1 MNTGIR
7 ETTDIITSA
16 RITAFDVTAG
26 NPYSSSTISF
36 TFSGELFRANILW
49 NCFWVYSGVFIHTEH
64 TSYVYC
70 ADRD

>member
-36 TFSGELFRANILW
+36 TFSGTFQEQIYYGT
-49 NCFWVYSGVFIHTEH
+49 VSGFTAAFSSIWEAHKLRLL
-64 TSYVYC
+64 C
-70 ADRD
+70 